1 MRAGERPRHRR
12 KAIAAIVVAA
22 ILGTSGFYVWYE
34 YYRHWSIEDVE
45 NAVILD
51 EESGEFYPVI
61 LGFKDKLDGRTVTV
75 DIEVGSIRTWG
86 TNRGQLNMVY
96 PEGGTLV
103 AFMLWGPLD
112 FGAGDRVGIDVTFER
127 SVINGNEGVY
137 SPQIG
142 LPGFGILAQVQEV
155 IHSVSWVFSEF
166 VFALEESEGQLRVEV
181 EKASEPV
188 PLAMSR
194 CSLRAGVHT
203 EAEEYMDVLG
213 WYSGQPDIDTMP
225 SLLDSEG
232 INGTIKFSDLNADGY
247 LDDGDHFTL
256 LNLTRPDTASG
267 TQTYLFTVQ
276 REKYPEEYEAEE
288 LHQVLMVYIIMTEDG
303 FLLVTDGQ
311 SPTGRSY
318 ASVEPDCLSMTLDYM
333 SLPVSWDDIKL
344 LAGDGNY
351 FAEFTPDS
359 AALST
364 GSPSSYSCGVS
375 GLRDLELECV
385 VSDISGN
392 GFADA
397 GDVIEFHARN
407 GTHFNETR
415 DFDLRVIY
423 APVGTEI
430 TRETIDLLAWPE
442 SECLLSTGD
451 DFVTATLNPMYN
463 GTDRSYERVDVIWTD
478 VMVRVT
484 DGDNETGWNMSFED
498 LDGGEPVNWTSAEQT
513 LGNLSLICT
522 VVDLQGNG
530 LANAGDRI
538 TVAVTDGGAYAEATT
553 YTITLVHAP
562 TGADIFIATF
572 TG

>member
-103 AFMLWGPLD
+103 AFMLWGSLD

-142 LPGFGILAQVQEV
+142 LPGFGVLAQVQEV

-166 VFALEESEGQLRVEV
+166 VFALEESEGELRVEV

-351 FAEFTPDS
+351 FAEFTPDP

-407 GTHFNETR
+407 GTHFNETTKYE
-415 DFDLRVIY
+415 FSVIHPPTG
-423 APVGTEI
+423 AEI
-430 TRETIDLLAWPE
+430 TRETVDLLAWPE
-442 SECLLSTGD
+442 SECQLSTGD
-451 DFVTATLNPMYN
+451 DFVAVTLNPMYN
-463 GTDRSYERVDVIWTD
+463 GTDRYYEHVDVIWTD
-478 VMVRVT
+478 VVVRVT
-484 DGDNETGWNMSFED
+484 DGDNETGWSVSFED
-498 LDGGEPVNWTSAEQT
+498 LDGGEPVNWTSAEQP

-522 VVDLQGNG
+522 VADLQGNG

-538 TVAVTDGGAYAEATT
+538 TVAVTDGRAYAEATT

-562 TGADIFIATF
+562 TGADIFAGTF
-572 TG
+572 AG